1 MTDVANI
8 LVVDDRQDKQVVFRA
23 VLEDLGQN
31 IVVAMSGEEA
41 LKQVLKHDFA
51 VILLDVNMPGMDG
64 LQTAALIRGRKR
76 SAHIPIIF
84 ITADYGDEVR
94 TARGYSLGAVDFIV
108 SPVVPEILRAKVKV
122 FVDLF
127 LLAEQAKRRAEERIT
142 LAEERSAR
150 TAAERAN
157 ERSAFLARASAAL
170 SGSLNYG
177 ATVHELARLAV
188 PYLADVAAITLPEEG
203 GIPARTDLAWSGPSR
218 DMPLQMESVPA
229 VECYWWRTALGRVM
243 ASGKGESFI
252 ESAETQEEILEVPQ
266 GSSIASLVLL
276 PLVAR
281 GRTVGVL
288 SLGLRPSPR
297 TFDPELLSIAA
308 DLAGRAAIA
317 LDNAFLFNEM
327 RDQDRRKTEFLAML
341 SHELRNPLAPIT
353 NAVHVLQTEAGDKG
367 KLEWATEILERQVN
381 QMRRLV
387 DDLLDVSRITHGKIE
402 LKLEAV
408 DVGEVITVAVE
419 AARPFIDG
427 REHAL
432 TVRLLSRPIRVKG
445 DFARLAQVLA
455 NLLNNAAKYT
465 EKKGRIVVEA
475 NEEEGQ
481 AVVRVRD
488 SGIGI
493 PAESQATIFELF
505 RQLGHAPDRPEGGLG
520 VGLTL
525 VKRLVEMHG
534 GTIEAHSEGHG
545 KGSEFALRLPLL
557 SEAEKHLGLRA
568 RAPARTG
575 EAPVRKRRRILVADD
590 NVDLAASMGLLLE
603 MMGNDVRVTHDG
615 SAAVNVETEFRPDV
629 VFLDIG
635 MTKMNG
641 FDACTRIRGKP
652 WGKEPVIVA
661 LTGWGQ
667 PEDKRRSREAGFDHH
682 LVKPI
687 EPAALE
693 RFLMDIES

>member
-1 MTDVANI
+1 MC
-8 LVVDDRQDKQVVFRA
+8 
-23 VLEDLGQN
+23 
-31 IVVAMSGEEA
+31 
-41 LKQVLKHDFA
+41 
-51 VILLDVNMPGMDG
+51 
-64 LQTAALIRGRKR
+64 
-76 SAHIPIIF
+76 
-84 ITADYGDEVR
+84 
-94 TARGYSLGAVDFIV
+94 
-108 SPVVPEILRAKVKV
+108 
-122 FVDLF
+122 
-127 LLAEQAKRRAEERIT
+127 
-142 LAEERSAR
+142 
-150 TAAERAN
+150 
-157 ERSAFLARASAAL
+157 RAS
-170 SGSLNYG
+170 
-177 ATVHELARLAV
+177 R
-188 PYLADVAAITLPEEG
+188 
-203 GIPARTDLAWSGPSR
+203 
-218 DMPLQMESVPA
+218 
-229 VECYWWRTALGRVM
+229 
-243 ASGKGESFI
+243 
-252 ESAETQEEILEVPQ
+252 
-266 GSSIASLVLL
+266 
-276 PLVAR
+276 
-281 GRTVGVL
+281 
-288 SLGLRPSPR
+288 
-297 TFDPELLSIAA
+297 
-308 DLAGRAAIA
+308 
-317 LDNAFLFNEM
+317 
-327 RDQDRRKTEFLAML
+327 
-341 SHELRNPLAPIT
+341 
-353 NAVHVLQTEAGDKG
+353 
-367 KLEWATEILERQVN
+367 
-381 QMRRLV
+381 
-387 DDLLDVSRITHGKIE
+387 
-402 LKLEAV
+402 
-408 DVGEVITVAVE
+408 
-419 AARPFIDG
+419 
-427 REHAL
+427 
-432 TVRLLSRPIRVKG
+432 
-445 DFARLAQVLA
+445 QVLA

-465 EKKGRIVVEA
+465 EKKGRIAVEA
-475 NEEEGQ
+475 NEEDGQ
-481 AVVRVRD
+481 AVIRVRD

-557 SEAEKHLGLRA
+557 SEAEKDLGVRA
-568 RAPARTG
+568 RAPARAG